1 MAPRPTIT
9 AMLVAV
15 LGIAPAFAGESL
27 LGLYAGAEVGRS
39 TVHLRNDAL
48 ARELT
53 ASGFGF
59 SEVSSDNSDMAWK
72 ALLGYRFNRNFG
84 LEVAISPS
92 GEVSQQTVLTSFAGF
107 AIPPTPFVI
116 RYKSEDTATFSAL
129 GILPIGPLSVY
140 GRLGRYTTRVTAKGS
155 APSLGFFVDEST
167 RAQGW
172 LLGIGGS
179 YDIGRRVSMRLGVE
193 RLKQVGNEGR
203 IHKSDADFVSLGL
216 VYWFRHTGN

>member
-1 MAPRPTIT
+1 MAPRSTIT
-9 AMLVAV
+9 ATLFAV

-53 ASGFGF
+53 AAGFGF

-84 LEVAISPS
+84 LEGAISPS
-92 GEVSQQTVLTSFAGF
+92 GEVSQQTVLTSFAGS

-167 RAQGW
+167 RARGW

>member
-84 LEVAISPS
+84 LEAAISPS
-92 GEVSQQTVLTSFAGF
+92 GEVSQQSVLTSFAGF